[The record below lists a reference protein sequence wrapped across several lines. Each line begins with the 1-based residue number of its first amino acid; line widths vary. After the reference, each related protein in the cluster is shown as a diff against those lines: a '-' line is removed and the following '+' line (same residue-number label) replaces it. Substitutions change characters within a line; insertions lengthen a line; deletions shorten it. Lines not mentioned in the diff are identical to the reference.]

1 MHLPNETSVT
11 TLNAVTVNVWLWL
24 EIILNKPRRLVL
36 SANNAEYQQITR
48 LTPNFAPKTVKVG
61 CFYIFLTSRA
71 GQKKGGMVITFP
83 ILPPVTHAIFRVS
96 GYFPVSIYPHRL
108 IFLPSHPHI

>member
-36 SANNAEYQQITR
+36 SAISLDYQVIIEKVHEKVHET
-48 LTPNFAPKTVKVG
+48 TPKV
-61 CFYIFLTSRA
+61 
-71 GQKKGGMVITFP
+71 TFP
-83 ILPPVTHAIFRVS
+83 GSLFFV
-96 GYFPVSIYPHRL
+96 
-108 IFLPSHPHI
+108 

>member
-36 SANNAEYQQITR
+36 SAKAQS
-48 LTPNFAPKTVKVG
+48 K
-61 CFYIFLTSRA
+61 
-71 GQKKGGMVITFP
+71 
-83 ILPPVTHAIFRVS
+83 ILQATDLQDFVF
-96 GYFPVSIYPHRL
+96 
-108 IFLPSHPHI
+108 

>member
-36 SANNAEYQQITR
+36 SLLQ
-48 LTPNFAPKTVKVG
+48 
-61 CFYIFLTSRA
+61 
-71 GQKKGGMVITFP
+71 
-83 ILPPVTHAIFRVS
+83 VS
-96 GYFPVSIYPHRL
+96 LYFSIYL
-108 IFLPSHPHI
+108 ANQTL

>member
-36 SANNAEYQQITR
+36 SANNAVIQQSS
-48 LTPNFAPKTVKVG
+48 K
-61 CFYIFLTSRA
+61 
-71 GQKKGGMVITFP
+71 
-83 ILPPVTHAIFRVS
+83 
-96 GYFPVSIYPHRL
+96 
-108 IFLPSHPHI
+108 